1 MKHTRTTL
9 ITLAAFLILIISAQS
24 RAQTETQP
32 QPSEPVQAQQQPTQ
46 ATMADMIA
54 GESLNI
60 GNFMTPEQIQKWRA
74 INQDLREQQQSANL
88 RLRQARRALADAIE
102 SPTPNEE
109 LVKQRAREVSDA
121 QAATTQLQALREA
134 RILQTLTPEQRVK
147 LREIRE
153 RNQAQRRANQQQQR
167 NGLGGR
173 QNGLRNNNPNAPLR
187 PNQQRKILRQQKIKR

>member
-24 RAQTETQP
+24 RAQTGTQP

-46 ATMADMIA
+46 ATMADMI
-54 GESLNI
+54 GQL
-60 GNFMTPEQIQKWRA
+60 GLTPEQIQKWRA

-109 LVKQRAREVSDA
+109 LVKQRAREVSDD
-121 QAATTQLQALREA
+121 QAATTQHQALREA
-134 RILQTLTPEQRVK
+134 RILQTFTPEQRVK

>member
-46 ATMADMIA
+46 ATMADMI
-54 GESLNI
+54 GQL
-60 GNFMTPEQIQKWRA
+60 GLTPEQIQKWRA

>member
-24 RAQTETQP
+24 RAQTGTQP
-32 QPSEPVQAQQQPTQ
+32 QPSESVRAQQQPTQ
-46 ATMADMIA
+46 ATMADMI
-54 GESLNI
+54 GQL
-60 GNFMTPEQIQKWRA
+60 GLTPEQIQKWRA

-153 RNQAQRRANQQQQR
+153 RNQAQRRANQQQQQR

-187 PNQQRKILRQQKIKR
+187 PNQQRKILRQQKIK

>member
-24 RAQTETQP
+24 RAQTGTQP

-46 ATMADMIA
+46 ATMADMI
-54 GESLNI
+54 GQL
-60 GNFMTPEQIQKWRA
+60 GLTPEQIQKWRA

-121 QAATTQLQALREA
+121 QAATTQHQALREA
-134 RILQTLTPEQRVK
+134 RILQTFTPEQRVK

>member
-1 MKHTRTTL
+1 MKHTRTAL

-24 RAQTETQP
+24 RAQTGTQP

-46 ATMADMIA
+46 ATMADMI
-54 GESLNI
+54 GQL
-60 GNFMTPEQIQKWRA
+60 GLTPEQIQKWRA

>member
-24 RAQTETQP
+24 RAQTGTQP

-46 ATMADMIA
+46 ATMADMI
-54 GESLNI
+54 GQL
-60 GNFMTPEQIQKWRA
+60 GLTPEQIQKWRA

-153 RNQAQRRANQQQQR
+153 RNQAQRRANQQQQQR

>member
-24 RAQTETQP
+24 RAQTGTQP

-46 ATMADMIA
+46 ATMADMI
-54 GESLNI
+54 GQL
-60 GNFMTPEQIQKWRA
+60 GLTPEQIQKWRA

-88 RLRQARRALADAIE
+88 RLRQARRALADAIA

-153 RNQAQRRANQQQQR
+153 RNQAQRRANQQQQQR

>member
-24 RAQTETQP
+24 RAQTGTQP
-32 QPSEPVQAQQQPTQ
+32 QPSEPAQAQPQPTQ
-46 ATMADMIA
+46 ATMADMI
-54 GESLNI
+54 GQL
-60 GNFMTPEQIQKWRA
+60 GLTPEQIQKWRA
-74 INQDLREQQQSANL
+74 INQELKEQQQSANL

-134 RILQTLTPEQRVK
+134 RILQTLTPEQRSF
-147 LREIRE
+147 RE
-153 RNQAQRRANQQQQR
+153 RLASRSVFPSRSKSSGEPVADSER
-167 NGLGGR
+167 T
-173 QNGLRNNNPNAPLR
+173 
-187 PNQQRKILRQQKIKR
+187 

>member
-24 RAQTETQP
+24 RAQTGTQP
-32 QPSEPVQAQQQPTQ
+32 QPPEPVQAQQQPTQ
-46 ATMADMIA
+46 ATMADMI
-54 GESLNI
+54 GQL
-60 GNFMTPEQIQKWRA
+60 GLTPEQIQKWRA
-74 INQDLREQQQSANL
+74 INQELKEQQQSANL

-153 RNQAQRRANQQQQR
+153 RNQAQRRAAQQQR
-167 NGLGGR
+167 IGSGGR
-173 QNGLRNNNPNAPLR
+173 PNGLRNNNGAPLR
-187 PNQQRKILRQQKIKR
+187 PEQQRKILRQQRSKR

>member
-24 RAQTETQP
+24 RAQTGTQP

-46 ATMADMIA
+46 ATMADMI
-54 GESLNI
+54 GQL
-60 GNFMTPEQIQKWRA
+60 GLTPEQIQKWRA

>member
-24 RAQTETQP
+24 RAQTGTQP
-32 QPSEPVQAQQQPTQ
+32 QPSEPAQAQPQPTQ
-46 ATMADMIA
+46 ATMADMI
-54 GESLNI
+54 GQL
-60 GNFMTPEQIQKWRA
+60 GLTPEQIQKWRA
-74 INQDLREQQQSANL
+74 INQELKEQQQSANL

-173 QNGLRNNNPNAPLR
+173 QNGLRNNNAPLR
-187 PNQQRKILRQQKIKR
+187 PNQQRKILRQQKTKR